1 MATDEREIT
10 EKAELDVQAVE
21 TLELE
26 VAEEQESADYSNFTK
41 KDFVELLEKQL
52 AGLRAGQPKP
62 SDFRR
67 TDEIL
72 KDVKQFFDQHRTAER
87 AEALQRY
94 LSENESEEGFD
105 WKADELTQQFEQ
117 LYRQLRDEK
126 NKYYQGLEKSK
137 EKNFAVKTEL
147 IERLRKLVE
156 ADEANSTSADKASL
170 NELKKIQDE
179 WKAAGNIASPH
190 NGALWSAYHALVDR
204 FYSNRSIYYELLELD
219 RKKNLAQKI
228 ELCERVEKL
237 VAALETTPMAGAMI
251 DEANAIFEEY
261 KQVGPSTRETQEALW
276 QRFKAALDTIYG
288 KRREQLEGQKQVA
301 EENYRL
307 KAEVVELITPFTT
320 FQSGSINEWNDRT
333 KALLALQDQWNAV
346 KGAMPREKG
355 RELSKNFW
363 AHIKTFFQH
372 KNEFF
377 RQLEAKR
384 EENLKAKQA
393 LIEGVKA
400 IIEASEDTADSTNR
414 VIQFQKDWKAIGHVP
429 EKFKNS
435 IYDDFKK
442 VCDQYFDRKR
452 NRNQEVEKQFEDNL
466 AKKVQLCD
474 AIEAEAK
481 VGESSLERLN
491 AIKAEWSGIGF
502 VPKKEMQN
510 IQKRYIAAIN
520 QYVGSMGKLSASE
533 KAQVVLQNE
542 VALMR
547 EDRSSGGGRGMDLR
561 GKEND
566 LRRKITTVENDIALW
581 KNNIEF
587 FARSKST
594 EKLRTDFEKKI
605 EKAERELAG
614 MKQQLK
620 IVREAEG

>member
-21 TLELE
+21 SLEFE
-26 VAEEQESADYSNFTK
+26 VAEEQESTDYSNFTK
-41 KDFVELLEKQL
+41 KDFVELLDKQL
-52 AGLRAGQPKP
+52 ASLKAGQPKP

-67 TDEIL
+67 IDEIL
-72 KDVKQFFDQHRTAER
+72 KDVKPVFDQNRSAER

-117 LYRQLRDEK
+117 LFRQLRDEK

-137 EKNFAVKTEL
+137 EKNFVVKTEL

-179 WKAAGNIASPH
+179 WKAAGNIPSPH

-219 RKKNLAQKI
+219 RKKNLTHKI
-228 ELCERVEKL
+228 ELCEKVEKL
-237 VAALETTPMAGAMI
+237 VASVENTPMTGAVL

-261 KQVGPSTRETQEALW
+261 KQVGPATRETQEALW
-276 QRFKAALDTIYG
+276 QRFKAAMDTLYG

-307 KAEVVELITPFTT
+307 KNEVVELIVPFTS
-320 FQSGSINEWNDRT
+320 FQSSSINEWNDRT
-333 KALLALQDQWNAV
+333 KALLALQDQWNGI

-355 RELSKNFW
+355 RELSKTFW

-377 RQLEAKR
+377 RQLESKR

-400 IIEASEDTADSTNR
+400 IIESGEDSADATNR
-414 VIQFQKDWKAIGHVP
+414 VIQYQKDWRNIGHVP

-435 IYDDFKK
+435 IYDEFKQ
-442 VCDQYFDRKR
+442 VCDQYFERKR
-452 NRNQEVEKQFEDNL
+452 TRNQEVEKQFEDNL
-466 AKKVQLCD
+466 AKKVQLCET
-474 AIEAEAK
+474 IEAEAK

-491 AIKAEWSGIGF
+491 ALKGEWAGIGF

-533 KAQVVLQNE
+533 KAQMVLQSE
-542 VALMR
+542 VALAR
-547 EDRSSGGGRGMDLR
+547 EDRGGGRGTDLR

-594 EKLRTDFEKKI
+594 EKLRADFEKKI

-614 MKQQLK
+614 LKQQLK
-620 IVREAEG
+620 IVRDAEG